1 MLDTS
6 CFAPLL
12 SVPNILY
19 IHRSRVEHWAIELGR
34 TFTDGP
40 ELGEIDDRSGAK
52 QLVSSIPHLLCHLLY
67 I

>member
-19 IHRSRVEHWAIELGR
+19 IHRSRVEHWVIELGR

-40 ELGEIDDRSGAK
+40 ELGEIDGDADGRSEGAV
-52 QLVSSIPHLLCHLLY
+52 LEEGDEA
-67 I
+67 